1 MLICGIDEAGR
12 GPVIGPLVTAGVL
25 IEEKD
30 QDKLKALGVKD
41 SKLLT
46 PEQREVLFKKII
58 AVVKDYTIKI
68 IQPFQIDAALN
79 DPDSNLNWLE
89 ADTMAG
95 ITNELK
101 PDKVIVDCPSN
112 NIKSFTDYLKKKVK
126 TKTEIIAEHKAD
138 FKYPV
143 VSAASILAKVTRD
156 GEIEKIKH
164 KIKEDIG
171 SGYPAD
177 PTTQEFLKKNYK
189 KHPDIFRKTW
199 ASYLR
204 LTETKKQK
212 SLKDF

>member
-126 TKTEIIAEHKAD
+126 TKTEIIA
-138 FKYPV
+138 
-143 VSAASILAKVTRD
+143 
-156 GEIEKIKH
+156 
-164 KIKEDIG
+164 
-171 SGYPAD
+171 
-177 PTTQEFLKKNYK
+177 
-189 KHPDIFRKTW
+189 
-199 ASYLR
+199 
-204 LTETKKQK
+204 
-212 SLKDF
+212 